1 MLPRLDRLKVYA
13 GVRAPAPTGAPSS
26 QPRTFKPKPADLQEE
41 LDNFANDIERPQNLT
56 PGQVQQMIRKGEL
69 PPPSKRPQARLPP
82 RPKPPPNEEKKPS
95 DDDDDDSEP
104 PSWEELDAEMQRTL
118 KLYEARDKE
127 AAERRKRLL
136 GQRGGAS
143 TGESRTI
150 FPYDPKQAQ

>member
-26 QPRTFKPKPADLQEE
+26 QPRTFKPKLADMQEE
-41 LDNFANDIERPQNLT
+41 LDNFTNDIERPQDLT
-56 PGQVQQMIRKGEL
+56 PQKVQEMIRKDEL
-69 PPPSKRPQARLPP
+69 PPPTKRPQAQLPP
-82 RPKPPPNEEKKPS
+82 RPKPPPDEKKETG
-95 DDDDDDSEP
+95 DNDDDSEP